1 MADINYEYTPVT
13 IIRGDSTV
21 IDNTPIIDGQILF
34 DESRKC
40 LLMDNGE
47 IRSKYSG
54 LGANSNLATLEDTTT
69 ATHPY
74 VKGDYVVVEGALYL
88 VLSAIAIGDTFTV
101 GINIRQVT
109 VGEEL
114 TQIQTDLTG
123 NYLGNAIPFRF
134 GIDSN
139 GDYGYIKAGADTV
152 TPFRTNHTGTYTAT
166 ERGAALDMGQY
177 HTYRYVNTNGVPN
190 NNTQVANFA
199 NNVTT
204 YDLGLTNAYRYV
216 TVNVPSYRY
225 QAWSADEVISNVTK
239 TSTTLVVGQY
249 TVFVFNAF
257 SGVDYSYSN
266 RECITSLANASGN
279 SMDGGLITHTY
290 EKGVTTYAYNVTIT
304 NPTYLNF
311 NYYCQ
316 ENQAREAMYGFII
329 YKNA

>member
-101 GINIRQVT
+101 GTNIRQVT

-114 TQIQTDLTG
+114 TQIQNDLTG

-166 ERGAALDMGQY
+166 ARGAALDMGQY
-177 HTYRYVNTNGVPN
+177 HTYRYVNTNSVPN
-190 NNTQVANFA
+190 YNMQVAYFTQNTGG
-199 NNVTT
+199 N
-204 YDLGLTNAYRYV
+204 YDLGETNNYRYV
-216 TVNVPSYRY
+216 NVSISGSAGWIGENITNTTNSVN
-225 QAWSADEVISNVTK
+225 I
-239 TSTTLVVGQY
+239 
-249 TVFVFNAF
+249 
-257 SGVDYSYSN
+257 
-266 RECITSLANASGN
+266 
-279 SMDGGLITHTY
+279 GGLTSGSKYIITA
-290 EKGVTTYAYNVTIT
+290 VSS
-304 NPTYLNF
+304 
-311 NYYCQ
+311 
-316 ENQAREAMYGFII
+316 NQAVPEISGGATVLAHSSSFPAYSAQQQIRTFYLQATATTINI
-329 YKNA
+329 NNAGRYTCFKILP